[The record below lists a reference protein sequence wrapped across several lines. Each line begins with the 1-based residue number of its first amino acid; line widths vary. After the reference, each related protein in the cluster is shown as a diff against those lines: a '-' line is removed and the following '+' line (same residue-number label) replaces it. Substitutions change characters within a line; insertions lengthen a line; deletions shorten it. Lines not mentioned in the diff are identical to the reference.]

1 MTDLPLVQDLGGVF
15 LLDTRHGGLQGTVGS
30 YLLPGPNGT
39 FALIESGPA
48 STLPTLLEGIREAGF
63 EPQNLSDVLVTHI
76 HLDHAGAAGTLAR
89 ENGATVWVHENGAPH
104 IKDPSRLLSSARR
117 VYGSQMDALWGSV
130 EAVPEAQVRALSD
143 GDTFELF
150 GHSVRVLETPGHAS
164 SHLSYLLKS
173 ESNGKTMFTGDAAA
187 IKLPGSD
194 VVRPATAPPEI
205 DLEAWDRSLDAMRDA
220 APDRLLLT
228 HFGEVRDVAA
238 HLERVRERTHAWAA
252 EVLAGLRAGEDDAA
266 LVARLTRVGEAE
278 LDADGASLGA
288 RVRHRTTSNDEMS
301 AAGLKRYWQKHHPE
315 RIGD

>member
-1 MTDLPLVQDLGGVF
+1 MPDFPLVQDLGGVF

-30 YLLPGPNGT
+30 YLLPGEGGT

-48 STLPTLLEGIREAGF
+48 STLPTLLAGVREAGF

-89 ENGATVWVHENGAPH
+89 DYGATVWVHESGAPH
-104 IKDPSRLLSSARR
+104 LVDPSRLLGSARR
-117 VYGSQMDALWGSV
+117 VYGDEMEALWGAV

-150 GHSVRVLETPGHAS
+150 GHTLRVLETPGHAS
-164 SHLSYLLKS
+164 SHVSYLLDD
-173 ESNGKTMFTGDAAA
+173 KTMFTGDAAA
-187 IKLPGSD
+187 IKLPGSN

-205 DLEAWDRSLDAMRDA
+205 DLEAWDQSLDAMLDA

-228 HFGEVRDVAA
+228 HFGEVGDVAG
-238 HLERVRERTHAWAA
+238 HLERVRERTHAWAE
-252 EVLAGLRAGEDDAA
+252 EVLAGLQAGEDDAA
-266 LVARLTRVGEAE
+266 LVARLARVGEAE
-278 LDADGASLGA
+278 LEADGASPEA

-301 AAGLKRYWQKHHPE
+301 AAGLKRYWQKRHPE
-315 RIGD
+315 RIKG

>member
-1 MTDLPLVQDLGGVF
+1 MTDLPLVQDFSGVF

-30 YLLPGPNGT
+30 YLLPGEGGR

-63 EPQNLSDVLVTHI
+63 EPENLSDVLVTHI

-89 ENGATVWVHENGAPH
+89 ENGAAVWVHENGAPH
-104 IKDPSRLLSSARR
+104 LVDPSRLLSSARR
-117 VYGSQMDALWGSV
+117 VYGDEMEALWGAV

-164 SHLSYLLKS
+164 SHLSYLLD
-173 ESNGKTMFTGDAAA
+173 GKTMFTGDAAA
-187 IKLPGSD
+187 IKLPGSE

-205 DLEAWDRSLDAMRDA
+205 DLEAWEESLNAMRDA
-220 APDRLLLT
+220 APERLLLT

-238 HLERVRERTHAWAA
+238 HLEKVRERTHAWAE
-252 EVLAGLRAGEDDAA
+252 EVLAGLQAGENDAA
-266 LVARLTRVGEAE
+266 LVARISRTGEAE
-278 LDADGASLGA
+278 LEADGASPEA

-301 AAGLKRYWQKHHPE
+301 AAGLKRYWQKRHPE
-315 RIGD
+315 RITK